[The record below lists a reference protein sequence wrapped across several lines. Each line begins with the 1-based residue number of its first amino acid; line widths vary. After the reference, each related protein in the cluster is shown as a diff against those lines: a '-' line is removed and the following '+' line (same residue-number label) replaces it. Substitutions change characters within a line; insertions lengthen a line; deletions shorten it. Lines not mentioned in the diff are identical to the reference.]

1 MAASALRRKACRFRR
16 SKYPADRLRPRRG
29 RCRGGSHRAS
39 ANVGMMDTEMPM
51 STAALVMAT
60 VIIEPENL
68 SCLTILLQPTAFN
81 ARKNRWRCFFLPR
94 PCEASPTLTLAGG
107 GDGTGLEAIRTLLKR
122 DCLLKMLLPP
132 PSAGW
137 RSQKFSGI
145 DLQHGREFAEDFKP
159 RTEACYASSGR
170 SDFRLRRQLTGQPAG
185 PFAYRALPIANS
197 R

>member
-1 MAASALRRKACRFRR
+1 
-16 SKYPADRLRPRRG
+16 
-29 RCRGGSHRAS
+29 
-39 ANVGMMDTEMPM
+39 
-51 STAALVMAT
+51 
-60 VIIEPENL
+60 
-68 SCLTILLQPTAFN
+68 
-81 ARKNRWRCFFLPR
+81 LPR

-107 GDGTGLEAIRTLLKR
+107 GDGTGPEAIRTLLKR
-122 DCLLKMLLPP
+122 DCLLKILLPP

-185 PFAYRALPIANS
+185 PFAYRALPIAIPDNLHDVIAGS
-197 R
+197 APVIKRGPKDGTVASSGHSSMLTARSAVWQVTNNLVLFLFLAGRMIKDDEPNPSLSSM